1 MIGNENKNRKELK
14 DTIINWGLGFI
25 VGASL
30 SYSVASYLDRGFN
43 PKSFPNTDKV
53 QQGYVVPSKLEMSLK
68 DIDGDG
74 QKEFRIIYDGKPYL
88 FRLDENKKP
97 VAQEYSLTK
106 PEAAKIVIKE

>member
-1 MIGNENKNRKELK
+1 MESKLKNGYLIGYGC
-14 DTIINWGLGFI
+14 GLLIGAGLTFSVISHLYRGYVPKPI
-25 VGASL
+25 V
-30 SYSVASYLDRGFN
+30 N
-43 PKSFPNTDKV
+43 QTKV

-106 PEAAKIVIKE
+106 PEAPKIIIKE